1 MDSSRNL
8 YGTTSNGGAYGF
20 GTVFELIA
28 SAGSYTEK
36 VPHSFAGTPTDEV
49 APAASLL
56 MEPSSNLSFPPG
68 AIQRSCCTVSAASA
82 TEKRLLRLRLW
93 TVRGS
98 GASGPEFPVGTADQ
112 VVPTK
117 ASVPSRPELRQTTT
131 FERQR
136 VAARGRSMHIRPRC
150 SSRSGCISISISR
163 YRCRFPASRQHA
175 S

>member
-56 MEPSSNLSFPPG
+56 METVFELVLSSGSYTEKLLHSLGGVGDGETP
-68 AIQRSCCTVSAASA
+68 TAASVMDSA
-82 TEKRLLRLRLW
+82 GIRR
-93 TVRGS
+93 
-98 GASGPEFPVGTADQ
+98 
-112 VVPTK
+112 
-117 ASVPSRPELRQTTT
+117 
-131 FERQR
+131 
-136 VAARGRSMHIRPRC
+136 IRP
-150 SSRSGCISISISR
+150 
-163 YRCRFPASRQHA
+163 
-175 S
+175 